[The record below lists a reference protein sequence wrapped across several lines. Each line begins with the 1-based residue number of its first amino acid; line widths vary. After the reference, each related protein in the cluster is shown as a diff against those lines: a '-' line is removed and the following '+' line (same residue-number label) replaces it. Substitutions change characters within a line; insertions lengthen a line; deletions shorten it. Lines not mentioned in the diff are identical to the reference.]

1 MEDPP
6 SFSAASICIYII
18 LDYSERVLIS
28 CVVCTYIYVVVELID
43 VIGEVVLEA
52 ALALPRYEKHANL
65 WKNVV
70 KTRQFLKYAK
80 V

>member
-1 MEDPP
+1 
-6 SFSAASICIYII
+6 
-18 LDYSERVLIS
+18 
-28 CVVCTYIYVVVELID
+28 LID

-70 KTRQFLKYAK
+70 KTPPQLGRHPEGSNGSGFFAAQYIL
-80 V
+80 